1 MNTEMMPETAT
12 LNKALVSIWNL
23 GDRDECSGKHIPIG
37 LAAVVAGAPPWIS
50 EQISTTE
57 WNALPEILRMDYSVP
72 WSGTGHWVKSTEE
85 NVATAIAHGGDGVP
99 NKFDGE
105 VFIPWHKLHLAFMEE
120 ELGAN
125 WGKVQQLLDEVGH
138 ERFGEFLAA
147 SGFDD
152 YYIDLLII
160 DFNKSG
166 FGTRENT
173 SAFLDGFF
181 YKDYMIKQEEKRKYT
196 IGDWAYDQLSVSR
209 SKTIPNFYKSAQL
222 FIDGKPWLLDAIT
235 SVISEEDINTQVP
248 NYLEIEPNV
257 SINDDLSADV
267 KDEAL
272 KHSLVLEFLNEFGD
286 LPPDPEEFISATK
299 TLDEER
305 VNRAFRR
312 TVVGFVNRIKV

>member
-1 MNTEMMPETAT
+1 MNTKITTTKQLENV
-12 LNKALVSIWNL
+12 LDNIWKI
-23 GDRDECSGKHIPIG
+23 GDRDECSIKHVWGG

-50 EQISTTE
+50 EQISTAE
-57 WNALPEILRMDYSVP
+57 RNALPNLLRSEYSTP
-72 WSGTGHWVKSTEE
+72 WWESGHWTGNTKKHVDM
-85 NVATAIAHGGDGVP
+85 AIAHGGDGVP

-105 VFIPWHKLHLAFMEE
+105 IFIPWHKIRLAFMEE
-120 ELGAN
+120 KLGAN
-125 WGKVQQLLDEVGH
+125 WDKVQQLLDEVGH

-152 YYIDLLII
+152 YYIDSLII